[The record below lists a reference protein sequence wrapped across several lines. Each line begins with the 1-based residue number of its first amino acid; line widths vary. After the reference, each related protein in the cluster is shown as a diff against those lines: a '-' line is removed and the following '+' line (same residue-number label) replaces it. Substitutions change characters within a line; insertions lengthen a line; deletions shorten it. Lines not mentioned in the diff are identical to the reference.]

1 MCCLIL
7 VYRKTMTHSLAA
19 TSPYSLSLARNLKR
33 VYCLYTASVCFAKK
47 IILSLRCPR
56 RRVIF
61 LARFADSQ
69 VEGRSL
75 LPLQTKGEFSPMIS
89 WHLSTVH
96 LLYIWRKSWKKLV
109 LVMLQVLPNR
119 TGLWSEIL
127 LGYKKLILGLKSHRA
142 LLKKT
147 WLISVR
153 RQFCSEETG
162 NDANSLATMS
172 QDCRLGGADDSNRT
186 QSHAAENI
194 RKHGN
199 ATYFLLGWA

>member
-127 LGYKKLILGLKSHRA
+127 LGYKKLILGLKSRRA
-142 LLKKT
+142 LLKK
-147 WLISVR
+147 
-153 RQFCSEETG
+153 TG

-186 QSHAAENI
+186 NSHSQLKTSENMVM
-194 RKHGN
+194 RL
-199 ATYFLLGWA
+199 TFS